1 MLDCLGVVCVNFEGG
16 LCGVHSSGLLSN
28 LGLEEVTLWVLV
40 ASQVWASRIW
50 ALSMCILH
58 FEDSLLD
65 YSAVVSVEFRGWVTL
80 FAVFLSF
87 FLLFRLDPRIARD

>member
-1 MLDCLGVVCVNFEGG
+1 MVFTVRVFWLTWVWRKGHCGFWLQVRFE
-16 LCGVHSSGLLSN
+16 LL
-28 LGLEEVTLWVLV
+28 
-40 ASQVWASRIW
+40 RIW

-80 FAVFLSF
+80 FPVFISFFLSF
-87 FLLFRLDPRIARD
+87 FCFVRTLESQGIKIVLADDGV